1 MPCFCRD
8 EEKSLGASILFQSFM
23 TWLIDNENAE
33 IIQPILL
40 MVAYWHT
47 FSFVFIKGNSEKQE
61 IPLVG
66 GIFGFSGVVK
76 VLTLFKFNKF
86 SISQKVT
93 TATTIFFILY
103 YPSDTWL
110 YQLVRYIKSNIL
122 FCLWNT
128 VLNIKYKLFRKD

>member
-61 IPLVG
+61 ISL
-66 GIFGFSGVVK
+66 GIFGFYGAVK
-76 VLTLFKFNKF
+76 VWHYLNSTNSAFFKKWQQQQQF
-86 SISQKVT
+86 S
-93 TATTIFFILY
+93 LY
-103 YPSDTWL
+103 
-110 YQLVRYIKSNIL
+110 
-122 FCLWNT
+122 
-128 VLNIKYKLFRKD
+128 